1 VRGAPA
7 FWSLGHANK
16 LRESCNSR
24 KRGRGREEYSDYPE
38 HVYFS
43 ELL

>member
-1 VRGAPA
+1 VRGARA

-16 LRESCNSR
+16 MCKPWDSRE
-24 KRGRGREEYSDYPE
+24 RGRGEYSDYPE